1 MDREFFLLFSTFDEN
16 RSWYIDDN
24 INKYCSDPG
33 PIDQLKND
41 AGFKE
46 SNQKY
51 AINGIIYGNLPGLK
65 MYSGEKVKWYL
76 MGLGD
81 LTDVHTVHFHGQS
94 FVYKS
99 TTLHR
104 GDVYDIFPG
113 IYATV
118 DMIPD
123 SVGDWLLH
131 CHVNNHL
138 TGGMETLFSVM
149 KPTSKPVDS
158 GAWKVKTDL
167 KIFTSVFVV
176 LINLLAG

>member
-51 AINGIIYGNLPGLK
+51 AINGFIYGNLPGLK

-94 FVYKS
+94 FVYVRVILSLVTLTISHWPYNNSLLPVLIIYFYRRNRPHFIEAMS
-99 TTLHR
+99 TT
-104 GDVYDIFPG
+104 
-113 IYATV
+113 
-118 DMIPD
+118 
-123 SVGDWLLH
+123 
-131 CHVNNHL
+131 
-138 TGGMETLFSVM
+138 FSQGSM
-149 KPTSKPVDS
+149 QQWT
-158 GAWKVKTDL
+158 
-167 KIFTSVFVV
+167 
-176 LINLLAG
+176 